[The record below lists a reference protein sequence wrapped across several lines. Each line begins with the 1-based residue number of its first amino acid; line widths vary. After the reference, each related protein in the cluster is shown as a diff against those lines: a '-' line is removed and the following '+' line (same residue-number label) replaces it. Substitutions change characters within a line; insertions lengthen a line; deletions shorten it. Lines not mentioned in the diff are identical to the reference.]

1 MNRFLSGK
9 ALRSAVAA
17 AAMSTLFAGG
27 AAFAAVEPG
36 QPVSEADLA
45 ARLGPAT
52 PVVLIEATALRE
64 QPRKAVR
71 PGLSVPSGVQVRAY
85 QRIYNED
92 GHWSFIRVDD
102 ALGWVPS
109 SVLN

>member
-52 PVVLIEATALRE
+52 PAVLIEATALRE

-71 PGLSVPSGVQVRAY
+71 PGLAVPSGVQVRAY
-85 QRIYNED
+85 QHIYNED

-109 SVLN
+109 SALN